1 MTLTWSAKIAEANQ
15 SHIILGK
22 CRERVTISLK
32 KKKKKKKKIIN
43 KKNPPT
49 TQCNCNVKKK
59 NDNIQGKPGMH
70 ALHITHGARP
80 PSYTAIFF
88 SASPEE
94 GSLQVTD
101 KQAFEKKKKKKKKKK
116 KNVLKAIRHDTKTP
130 MKSGTQEN
138 PDEIREGGRFEK
150 NSFCPAFSQ
159 WDPAQKNPSMHFG
172 MGTREPQR

>member
-1 MTLTWSAKIAEANQ
+1 MHCTLPMG
-15 SHIILGK
+15 H
-22 CRERVTISLK
+22 
-32 KKKKKKKKIIN
+32 
-43 KKNPPT
+43 
-49 TQCNCNVKKK
+49 
-59 NDNIQGKPGMH
+59 
-70 ALHITHGARP
+70 THP

-88 SASPEE
+88 SASPED

-130 MKSGTQEN
+130 SGTQEN

-150 NSFCPAFSQ
+150 NSFCPAFCH
-159 WDPAQKNPSMHFG
+159 WDPSQKNPRMHFG